1 GVIIDAVSK
10 EPIEGAT
17 VQLEAVTHKV
27 RTDRD
32 GKFVFVTGQKLPFT
46 LIVSVVGYQT
56 KRIVVETS
64 PTVIELSPSLNELEQ
79 VFVTSRR
86 RTEQIQDIPIPVSTV
101 RASTIEDA
109 GAFNVNR
116 IKEVVPTV
124 QLYASNPR
132 NTTLNIRG

>member
-1 GVIIDAVSK
+1 MKKYGVLHYSTILLFIFLLTQQAFGQQPQPIINATLEGVIIDAVSK

-64 PTVIELSPSLNELEQ
+64 PTVIELSPSL
-79 VFVTSRR
+79 
-86 RTEQIQDIPIPVSTV
+86 
-101 RASTIEDA
+101 
-109 GAFNVNR
+109 
-116 IKEVVPTV
+116 
-124 QLYASNPR
+124 
-132 NTTLNIRG
+132 